1 MSTVT
6 RLLQRQILPIDR
18 DTDVFPL
25 YVDLEEAKLDTDRD
39 AVGGDKAA
47 KDLNNAAIRQSTS
60 TGRKLHPD
68 QIRSRTALRLEPS
81 QLLSFGSYFNAFPA
95 SYWRRHTIVTEVEL
109 TVRVSGAGSMVTVYK
124 SMARGHS
131 QRVDSATV
139 EGDGAGSGV
148 GEFTFSLT
156 LKPFVDGGWYWYDVV
171 AGDDGAVVEG
181 AEWTAQVPAD
191 RAEHGK

>member
-1 MSTVT
+1 MTTTT

-68 QIRSRTALRLEPS
+68 QIRSRTALRLEPA
-81 QLLSFGSYFNAFPA
+81 QLLSFGTYFNAFPA
-95 SYWRRHTIVTEVEL
+95 SYWRRHTVVDTVQLSVTVA
-109 TVRVSGAGSMVTVYK
+109 GAGSTVTVYK

-139 EGDGAGSGV
+139 EGDSG
-148 GEFTFSLT
+148 TFSFT
-156 LKPFVDGGWYWYDVV
+156 PPAGADVI
-171 AGDDGAVVEG
+171 GE
-181 AEWTAQVPAD
+181 
-191 RAEHGK
+191 R

>member
-1 MSTVT
+1 MSTTSETLDQSAPTVR

-68 QIRSRTALRLEPS
+68 QIRSRTALRI
-81 QLLSFGSYFNAFPA
+81 
-95 SYWRRHTIVTEVEL
+95 R
-109 TVRVSGAGSMVTVYK
+109 VR
-124 SMARGHS
+124 ARL
-131 QRVDSATV
+131 AT
-139 EGDGAGSGV
+139 
-148 GEFTFSLT
+148 T
-156 LKPFVDGGWYWYDVV
+156 P
-171 AGDDGAVVEG
+171 
-181 AEWTAQVPAD
+181 
-191 RAEHGK
+191 RA